1 MNRWLSILA
10 VTMFALLTILPAF
23 ALADDMPPAEHRSIG
38 LGFHD
43 SDAPIGVRWW
53 MAGQKVGIDL
63 GLGYDREAAS
73 TLGFTA
79 FPDEHLSKFTI
90 NAGIPIVMKSWSRVH
105 FLFRPGI
112 SYASQQLPDTLATP
126 ANFSTLKEK
135 TLRITGELEAEVFLA
150 DNFSV
155 SASHGI
161 GYESFDPAYS
171 DKKET
176 AFFTLGNNFTNIGF
190 HVYLFGSAGH

>member
-1 MNRWLSILA
+1 MNRSLSILA
-10 VTMFALLTILPAF
+10 VTLFALLTIPPAL
-23 ALADDMPPAEHRSIG
+23 AQADDMPPAEHKSIG

-53 MAGQKVGIDL
+53 TAGQKIGIDL
-63 GLGYDREAAS
+63 GLGYDRESAAPE
-73 TLGFTA
+73 G
-79 FPDEHLSKFTI
+79 FPDEHLSRFTL
-90 NAGIPIVMKSWSRVH
+90 NAGIPIVLKSWSKVH
-105 FLFRPGI
+105 FMFRPGV
-112 SYASQQLPDTLATP
+112 SYSTHQLPDTLATL
-126 ANFSTLKEK
+126 ANFSTLNEK
-135 TLRITGELEAEVFLA
+135 TLQITGELEAEVFLA

-171 DKKET
+171 DKKEN

-190 HVYLFGSAGH
+190 HVYLFGGSSH